1 MEYAKHNKHPAST
14 LPPRI
19 QLMVSHKAEDGNSAQ
34 LLVAQAFDDAC
45 DITFPI
51 IILYSLEQ
59 VHQVVVTHPVRF

>member
-1 MEYAKHNKHPAST
+1 
-14 LPPRI
+14 
-19 QLMVSHKAEDGNSAQ
+19 MVSHKAEDGNSAQ

-59 VHQVVVTHPVRF
+59 VHHHQVVVTHPVRFDHRTTTRHYRAVVPLFRI